1 MAGDVANIS
10 FKDEFWK
17 SIPDVHLFRHI
28 AMATIFEIYI
38 QHPDSVYAEQVADE
52 AFSECD
58 RLEQDLS
65 HFIENSDI
73 SRISTLV
80 PGDVMVIGLGAFECL
95 QHCRQLYEQT
105 NHAFDVT
112 IGALMNCWR
121 NEDKT
126 PRTPTEEELAEA
138 LAHTGMNLLQLDEE
152 RHTVQVLASPLSID
166 LGGYGKGYAVDRMA
180 ALLREW
186 EIDKALIH
194 AGYSSVLALDAP
206 QGMPG
211 WPLSISHP
219 DDREHMLGRIQLHNR
234 ALSGS
239 GLEKGQHIIDP
250 RTGQPVTG
258 KRAAWTSVAD
268 AATADALSTALMVM
282 TTAEIEAFCSDHAEV
297 SALIIFDGENER
309 EAIRRFGK
317 WQDAEFSE

>member
-1 MAGDVANIS
+1 MAADGANVTLN
-10 FKDEFWK
+10 DEFWK

-38 QHPDSVYAEQVADE
+38 QHADSVYAEQAADE

-80 PGDVMVIGLGAFECL
+80 PGDVMVIGLGTFECL
-95 QHCRQLYEQT
+95 QNCQQLYEQT

-112 IGALMNCWR
+112 VGALMECWR

-126 PRTPTEEELAEA
+126 PRTPTEEELAAA
-138 LAHTGMNLLQLDEE
+138 LTHTGMNLLQLDEE
-152 RHTVQVLASPLSID
+152 HHTVQVLASPLRVD

-180 ALLREW
+180 ALLQEW

-206 QGMPG
+206 QDMSG
-211 WPLSISHP
+211 WPVSLSHP
-219 DDREHMLGRIQLHNR
+219 DDRDRLLGRIQLHNR

-250 RTGQPVTG
+250 RTGLPVTG

-282 TTAEIEAFCSDHAEV
+282 EPAEIEAFCNEYPEV
-297 SALIIFDGENER
+297 SALIIFEGENQQE
-309 EAIRRFGK
+309 EIRRFGK
-317 WQDAEFSE
+317 WPDAEFSK